1 MLTLRRHQ
9 SAKPLGRR
17 LVAERTQGVTRN
29 SEIAQV
35 LGRMLTL
42 PIAVLREILQHLD
55 TKVLRWTYR
64 SMYHNSQIGTWTGTQ
79 RMQNKARLRR
89 RVGQTGWTSYP
100 STFENLEVPTVA
112 SGLIICTLWENLWMV
127 SNSNRP
133 IGRWD

>member
-55 TKVLRWTYR
+55 TKVLRWAPRTMDGWTTGQYR
-64 SMYHNSQIGTWTGTQ
+64 LGTWTGTQ
-79 RMQNKARLRR
+79 RMQNRARLRR
-89 RVGQTGWTSYP
+89 RVGQTGWTSYH
-100 STFENLEVPTVA
+100 STFENLELTNQ
-112 SGLIICTLWENLWMV
+112 ENLW
-127 SNSNRP
+127 SFGESLE
-133 IGRWD
+133 GL

>member
-55 TKVLRWTYR
+55 TKVLRWAPRTMDGWATGQYAL
-64 SMYHNSQIGTWTGTQ
+64 GTWTGTQ

-100 STFENLEVPTVA
+100 STFENLELTNQ
-112 SGLIICTLWENLWMV
+112 ENLW
-127 SNSNRP
+127 SF
-133 IGRWD
+133 

>member
-42 PIAVLREILQHLD
+42 PIAVLREILRHLD
-55 TKVLRWTYR
+55 TKLLTHDIY
-64 SMYHNSQIGTWTGTQ
+64 SEHGPNSQIPFMTWTGTQ
-79 RMQNKARLRR
+79 RMQNRARLRR
-89 RVGQTGWTSYP
+89 RVGQTGYTATLPIYQILDFTQNGWT
-100 STFENLEVPTVA
+100 VPDF
-112 SGLIICTLWENLWMV
+112 
-127 SNSNRP
+127 P
-133 IGRWD
+133 F

>member
-1 MLTLRRHQ
+1 MLTLRRRQ

-79 RMQNKARLRR
+79 RMRNKARLRR
-89 RVGQTGWTSYP
+89 RVFAVPYYVEAP
-100 STFENLEVPTVA
+100 DLTF
-112 SGLIICTLWENLWMV
+112 
-127 SNSNRP
+127 
-133 IGRWD
+133 